1 MSEET
6 FEAYPGG
13 PCVTRVDFPDL
24 TPQDFG
30 LQVDAD
36 GRIVN
41 EHFPPTGSPPM
52 PPTSLGGR
60 KKYITFTEQS
70 QNVVSVVFENGKNL
84 GELLRDVDGDFYYL
98 PQLGGGTWPAHAMQE
113 IVDELNRR
121 NAMNPIHLHAPTSL
135 FADMLSLLK
144 KHEWTEEAS
153 LIVRDGDQIYSRA
166 CPECEEYEYDGHAP
180 GCHLQSTIA
189 LAEEHL
195 NEH

>member
-13 PCVTRVDFPDL
+13 PCVTRVDLPDL

-52 PPTSLGGR
+52 PHT
-60 KKYITFTEQS
+60 
-70 QNVVSVVFENGKNL
+70 
-84 GELLRDVDGDFYYL
+84 
-98 PQLGGGTWPAHAMQE
+98 
-113 IVDELNRR
+113 
-121 NAMNPIHLHAPTSL
+121 PTSL
-135 FADMLSLLK
+135 FADMLSLLIK
-144 KHEWTEEAS
+144 LEWTEETT
-153 LIVRDGDQIYSRA
+153 LIDRDGDLIYSRA
-166 CPECEEYEYDGHAP
+166 CPQCEEFEYDGHAP

-195 NEH
+195 NVR